1 MRLVTLSEYLRVEKR
16 PDSDAAPN
24 LFRHYEVAGAAHATP
39 DELTF
44 AAASADITKA
54 GIPVPAMDCNEGPRS
69 RFPNSV
75 AFNAALRNLDEW
87 VRKGTAPPRAEPIA
101 VENGKPVLDEY
112 GNVKDG
118 VRSPYVDVPTST
130 WTGSS
135 TGASFCFIAGH
146 EIRFDRERLK
156 RLYPDRTTY
165 VRAVRRSVTD
175 LVSRRFIVR
184 EDGAEL
190 IKQAET
196 AQIP

>member
-1 MRLVTLSEYLRVEKR
+1 
-16 PDSDAAPN
+16 
-24 LFRHYEVAGAAHATP
+24 
-39 DELTF
+39 
-44 AAASADITKA
+44 
-54 GIPVPAMDCNEGPRS
+54 
-69 RFPNSV
+69 
-75 AFNAALRNLDEW
+75 W

-112 GNVKDG
+112 GNVKGG
-118 VRSPYVDVPTST
+118 VRSPFVDAPTST

-146 EIRFDRERLK
+146 EIRFDRERL
-156 RLYPDRTTY
+156 RHLYPDHAAY
-165 VRAVRRSVTD
+165 VRAVRQSVTD